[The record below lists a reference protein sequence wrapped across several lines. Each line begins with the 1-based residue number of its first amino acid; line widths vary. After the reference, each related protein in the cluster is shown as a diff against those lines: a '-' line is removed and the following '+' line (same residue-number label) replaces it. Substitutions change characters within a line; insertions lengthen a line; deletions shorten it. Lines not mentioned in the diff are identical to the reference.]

1 MKNKVIINMEM
12 RPRFGDVK
20 RAADELG
27 VTRTAVRLYLA
38 GSKSGLGREKRERI
52 VIKRHLPKGVA

>member
-1 MKNKVIINMEM
+1 MKNKVVINMEM

-52 VIKRHLPKGVA
+52 VIRKHFSKGV